1 VEADAIANLILGTL
15 GAVATLVII
24 SLGLAVV
31 FGMMGIINFAHGEFL
46 MLGAFGT
53 LTGVRAGLGIWLS
66 MVVAAV
72 AVGVFGLLVERLLIQ
87 RLYGRLEATMLATFG
102 LSLILV
108 QGAVLIWGTSTQG
121 VPTPL
126 GSFTI
131 GRYSI
136 SEYRIVVIVGAAAL
150 LALVW
155 WTFTR
160 TRFGVMARAATQNRE
175 MASALGINSSRINMG
190 TFAFGAALGG
200 AGGALLAP
208 LVAVAPSMGGAYI
221 AQAFMTVV
229 VGGPGVV
236 SGTASASGLLGAVQ
250 RIVSDL
256 STAFVGTAALLVVAI
271 VLLRVMPTGI
281 SGRRRWSL

>member
-1 VEADAIANLILGTL
+1 MEADAIANLMLGILSG
-15 GAVATLVII
+15 VATLVVI

-53 LTGVRAGLGIWLS
+53 LTAVRAGLGIWLS

-72 AVGVFGLLVERLLIQ
+72 AVGAFGLLVERLLIQ

-136 SEYRIVVIVGAAAL
+136 SEYRIVVIVAAAAL

-190 TFAFGAALGG
+190 TFAFGAALAG

-221 AQAFMTVV
+221 ARAFMTVV